1 MSYFLVLWRRRNLI
15 IGVMLLFSLGGAA
28 LTSFQLPSYQA
39 TAFFFPQQQNLNFF
53 RDIQSLNQTEILRD
67 VIDDLN
73 LAALPE
79 YNLNLTQE
87 SSVLSNW
94 LQTIQMEIAKFWEA
108 DNQDEDY
115 KLVKRIESKTNVE
128 IDNVLGAVIIEVE
141 SQNAERSA
149 KIANAL
155 QNYYQAK
162 LANNYLFRD
171 VDDIQKGKMAVLM
184 KTAKPNYKPLSPQYE
199 FFALLAGIFGFFMAA
214 SICFYCDKRFYKK
227 TQLSTD

>member
-1 MSYFLVLWRRRNLI
+1 
-15 IGVMLLFSLGGAA
+15 MLLFSLGGAA

-53 RDIQSLNQTEILRD
+53 RDIQSLNQTEVLRD

-73 LAALPE
+73 LASLPE
-79 YNLNLTQE
+79 YNLNLTQK

-94 LQTIQMEIAKFWEA
+94 LQTIQMEIVQFWEA
-108 DNQDEDY
+108 DNKEADY
-115 KLVKRIESKTNVE
+115 KIIKRIESKINIE
-128 IDNVLGAVIIEVE
+128 IDNVLGAVIIDVV

-155 QNYYQAK
+155 QKNYQAK
-162 LANNYLFRD
+162 LASNYQFHD
-171 VDDIQKGKMAVLM
+171 VDELQKGKMTVLI
-184 KTAKPNYKPLSPQYE
+184 KTAKPNYKSLSPQYE
-199 FFALLAGIFGFFMAA
+199 FFALLAGMLGFLMAA